1 MMQKRDKAQNDKAGK
16 PEATPGPQPGP
27 KTTTKRETT
36 PSEKLAVLLRRESL
50 LVARAKKAQAD
61 LKAVQHEISAAWGER
76 EKVNRELLDEGLE
89 A

>member
-16 PEATPGPQPGP
+16 PGAKPGPKPGP

-36 PSEKLAVLLRRESL
+36 PSEKLAALLRKESL
-50 LVARAKKAQAD
+50 LVGRARKAKED
-61 LKAVQHEISAAWGER
+61 LKAVQDDIRAAWGER